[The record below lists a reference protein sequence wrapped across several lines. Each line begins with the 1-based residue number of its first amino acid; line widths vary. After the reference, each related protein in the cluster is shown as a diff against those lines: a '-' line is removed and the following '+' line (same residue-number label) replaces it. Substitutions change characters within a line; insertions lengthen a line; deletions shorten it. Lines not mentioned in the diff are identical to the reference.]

1 MANFYRASLSKSS
14 GREGWSI
21 IFRHPVRPDR
31 STGKPGLRVRRGLST
46 SDEKEGERLVAQMNG
61 ILGDRSLWEVS
72 ARPLAEKRYE
82 PLIVDIFYDQIVP
95 EEMDAFALRDSVI
108 PLPSSH
114 DSDYRRVQLLGTTG
128 SGKTTL
134 VRQCLGTDPITERFP
149 STSTA
154 KTTVADT
161 DVLLDDGPYRAVVTF
176 FPRDMVR
183 DHVEEC
189 ILAAALSAYKGD
201 PERVVMRK
209 LLNHVDQRF
218 RFNYILGSGGDAA
231 VDDDEEEELFEDED
245 QPAIDLESTNEFLK
259 RAVSMLRTVAQQH
272 AMRLRQDLSATHE
285 DERVVE
291 EIFEENLDE
300 LLREDEDVQAIA
312 DEYMEEIEQRFD
324 ALVAGSVEK
333 TKQGWPRMWNLEI
346 DPEGRDEFIK
356 AVSRFSSNY
365 ARHFGTLLTPLVN
378 GVRVAGPFRPVW
390 MEEEQP
396 KVVLFDGEGLGHTPD
411 SSASIPTSLT
421 RRFDEVDA
429 ILLVDNAAQPM
440 QAAPLAVARHL
451 AATGKGA
458 KLLMCFTHFDLVKGA
473 NLQGVQDRQ
482 DHVLASVEKALSF
495 LGSELG
501 PFAER
506 ILRKRLQAGCFFVGG
521 IDHALDD
528 GLKKTQRTIDQLGE
542 LLVAIDRIVERPALV
557 AAKPA
562 YDRMNLVLAVKKAV
576 ENFHSAWEARLGRS
590 NKPGI
595 NKEHWTRVKALSRR
609 FAENWSDEYDT
620 LRPVADLHKE
630 LYEAI
635 YVFIQSPVEWIGI
648 APNDDEKQHRFD
660 TFAEAISTRAL
671 AVAKRRL
678 AQERIPDWQRAFNKS
693 GTGSTFVRATII
705 ADDVYGQAAPVPA
718 IAPTPDRNHFLYE
731 IVEIVTAAARDC
743 DVELR

>member
-1 MANFYRASLSKSS
+1 MANYRASLSRSP

-21 IFRHPVRPDR
+21 IFRHPVRTDP
-31 STGKPGLRVRRGLST
+31 TGKPGRRVRRGLST
-46 SDEKEGERLVAQMNG
+46 SDEQEGRRLVAQMNEL
-61 ILGDRSLWEVS
+61 LGDRSLWEVS

-82 PLIVDIFYDQIVP
+82 PLIVDIFYDQVVP
-95 EEMDAFALRDSVI
+95 QEMDAFALRDSLI
-108 PLPSSH
+108 PLPSSQ

-134 VRQCLGTDPITERFP
+134 VRQFLGTDPLTERFP

-161 DVLLDDGPYRAVVTF
+161 EVLLDDGAYRAVVTF

-189 ILAAALSAYKGD
+189 ILAAALAAYKGD

-218 RFNYILGSGGDAA
+218 RFNYILGNGGNAPT
-231 VDDDEEEELFEDED
+231 DDDEEGDLFEDED
-245 QPAIDLESTNEFLK
+245 QLVIDLGSTNDFLQA
-259 RAVSMLRTVAQQH
+259 AVSLLRNVAQQH
-272 AMRLRQDLSATHE
+272 TKRLRQDLSATND
-285 DERVVE
+285 DERVIE
-291 EIFEENLDE
+291 ELFEENLDE
-300 LLREDEDVQAIA
+300 LLREDEDVQGLA
-312 DEYMEEIEQRFD
+312 DAYMDEIEERFD
-324 ALVAGSVEK
+324 ALASGSVEK
-333 TKQGWPRMWNLEI
+333 TKQGWPRIWSLETK
-346 DPEGRDEFIK
+346 PESREEFIK

-365 ARHFGTLLTPLVN
+365 VRYFGTLLTPLVN
-378 GVRVAGPFRPVW
+378 GIRVAGPFKPVW
-390 MEEEQP
+390 IGEHQP

-411 SSASIPTSLT
+411 SSASVPTSIT

-440 QAAPLAVARHL
+440 QAAALAVARHL

-473 NLQGVQDRQ
+473 NLQGVQDKQ
-482 DHVLASVEKALSF
+482 DHVRASVEKALSF
-495 LGSELG
+495 VGSELG

-506 ILRKRLQAGCFFVGG
+506 ILRKRLATGCFFVGG
-521 IDHALDD
+521 IDQALDD
-528 GLKKTQRTIDQLGE
+528 SSKRAQRTIEQLGG
-542 LLVAIDRIVERPALV
+542 LLAAIDHIVERPLAV
-557 AAKPA
+557 AAKPV

-576 ENFHSAWEARLGRS
+576 ENFHDAWEARLGRAS
-590 NKPGI
+590 KPGI
-595 NKEHWTRVKALSRR
+595 SKEHWTRVKALSRR
-609 FAENWSDEYDT
+609 FAENWADEYDT

-635 YVFIQSPVEWIGI
+635 YVFIQNPVEWIGVL
-648 APNDDEKQHRFD
+648 PNDDEKQHRFD

-671 AVAKRRL
+671 AVARRRL
-678 AQERIPDWQRAFNKS
+678 AQERIPDWQRAFSKS
-693 GTGSTFVRATII
+693 GTGSTFVRAAII

-718 IAPTPDRNHFLYE
+718 IAPTPDRNRFLHE
-731 IVEIVTAAARDC
+731 IVEVVMESAHHC
-743 DVELR
+743 EVELR

>member
-1 MANFYRASLSKSS
+1 MANFYRASLSKSA

-31 STGKPGLRVRRGLST
+31 SSGKPGLRVRRGLST
-46 SDEKEGERLVAQMNG
+46 ADKKEGERLVAQMNE
-61 ILGDRSLWEVS
+61 ILGDRSLWDVS

-95 EEMDAFALRDSVI
+95 EAMDAFALRDSLI
-108 PLPSSH
+108 SLPSSN

-134 VRQCLGTDPITERFP
+134 VRQCLGTNPTKERFP

-161 DVLLDDGPYRAVVTF
+161 EVLLDDGPYRAVVTF

-189 ILAAALSAYKGD
+189 VLAAALSAYKGD

-218 RFNYILGSGGDAA
+218 RFNYILGNGGD
-231 VDDDEEEELFEDED
+231 VPVDDDDEEDLFEDED
-245 QPAIDLESTNEFLK
+245 QPAIDLEDTNNFL
-259 RAVSMLRTVAQQH
+259 RRTVSILRTVAQKH
-272 AMRLRQDLSATHE
+272 AIRLRQDLLATSE

-291 EIFEENLDE
+291 ELFEENLDE

-312 DEYMEEIEQRFD
+312 DEYIEQIERRFD
-324 ALVAGSVEK
+324 ALVSGSVEK
-333 TKQGWPRMWNLEI
+333 TKQGWPRVWSLETER
-346 DPEGRDEFIK
+346 DGREEFIK

-365 ARHFGTLLTPLVN
+365 APHFGTLLTPLVN
-378 GVRVAGPFRPVW
+378 GVRVAGPFKPSW
-390 MEEEQP
+390 MEEQP
-396 KVVLFDGEGLGHTPD
+396 RLVLFDGEGLGHTPD

-458 KLLMCFTHFDLVKGA
+458 KLLMCFTHFDLVTGA
-473 NLQGVQDRQ
+473 NLRGVQDKQ

-495 LGSELG
+495 VGSELG

-506 ILRKRLQAGCFFVGG
+506 ILRKRLETGCFFVGG
-521 IDHALDD
+521 VDKALDPESR
-528 GLKKTQRTIDQLGE
+528 KAQRTIDQLSE
-542 LLVAIDRIVERPALV
+542 LLGAIDRVVEKPAPV

-562 YDRMNLVLAVKKAV
+562 YDRMNLVLAVRKAV
-576 ENFHSAWEARLGRS
+576 ENFHGAWEARLGRGYRS
-590 NKPGI
+590 GV

-609 FAENWSDEYDT
+609 FANNWSDEYDT

-630 LYEAI
+630 LYESI
-635 YVFIQSPVEWIGI
+635 YVFIQSPVEWQG
-648 APNDDEKQHRFD
+648 AMPNDDEKQHRFD
-660 TFAEAISTRAL
+660 SLAEAISTRAL
-671 AVAKRRL
+671 GVAKRRI
-678 AQERIPDWQRAFNKS
+678 AQERIQDWQNAFNQS
-693 GTGSTFVRATII
+693 GTGSTFVRAEII
-705 ADDVYGQAAPVPA
+705 AVHVYGNAAPVPA
-718 IAPTPDRNHFLYE
+718 IAPTPDRNRFLHE
-731 IVEIVTAAARDC
+731 IVELVNEAAQEC
-743 DVELR
+743 DVELK

>member
-1 MANFYRASLSKSS
+1 
-14 GREGWSI
+14 
-21 IFRHPVRPDR
+21 
-31 STGKPGLRVRRGLST
+31 VRRGLST
-46 SDEKEGERLVAQMNG
+46 VDEKEGERLVAQMNE

-82 PLIVDIFYDQIVP
+82 PLVVDIFYDQVVP
-95 EEMDAFALRDSVI
+95 EETDAFALRDSFI

-128 SGKTTL
+128 GGKTTL

-161 DVLLDDGPYRAVVTF
+161 EVLLDDGAYRAVVTF

-201 PERVVMRK
+201 SERVVMRK

-218 RFNYILGSGGDAA
+218 RFAYVLGNGGDAA
-231 VDDDEEEELFEDED
+231 VDDDEEEDLFEDED
-245 QPAIDLESTNEFLK
+245 LPALDLEHTNEFLK
-259 RAVSMLRTVAQQH
+259 RAVSMLHSVAQQN
-272 AMRLRQDLSATHE
+272 AMRLRQDLSATNE
-285 DERVVE
+285 DERVIE
-291 EIFEENLDE
+291 EIFEENLDD
-300 LLREDEDVQAIA
+300 LIREDEDIQAIA
-312 DEYMEEIEQRFD
+312 DEYMEQIEERFD
-324 ALVAGSVEK
+324 ALASGAVEK
-333 TKQGWPRMWNLEI
+333 TKQGWPRVWSLETE
-346 DPEGRDEFIK
+346 PESRKEFVK

-365 ARHFGTLLTPLVN
+365 ARYFGTLLTPLVN
-378 GVRVAGPFRPVW
+378 GVRVAGPFKPVW
-390 MEEEQP
+390 MEKQP

-411 SSASIPTSLT
+411 SSASIPTSIT

-458 KLLMCFTHFDLVKGA
+458 KLLMCFTHFDLVTGA
-473 NLQGVQDRQ
+473 NLRGVQDKQ
-482 DHVLASVEKALSF
+482 DHVLASIEKALSF
-495 LGSELG
+495 VGSELG

-506 ILRKRLQAGCFFVGG
+506 ILRKRLSTGCFFVGG

-528 GLKKTQRTIDQLGE
+528 ASKKAQRTIEQLSE
-542 LLVAIDRIVERPALV
+542 LLVAIDRIVERPAPV
-557 AAKPA
+557 AAKPV
-562 YDRMNLVLAVKKAV
+562 YDRMNLVLAVKQAV
-576 ENFHSAWEARLGRS
+576 ENFHGAWEARLGRA

-609 FAENWSDEYDT
+609 FAQHWADEYDT

-630 LYEAI
+630 MYEAI
-635 YVFIQSPVEWIGI
+635 YVFIQSPVEWLGV
-648 APNDDEKQHRFD
+648 APNDDEKQQRFD
-660 TFAEAISTRAL
+660 MFADAISTRAL

-705 ADDVYGQAAPVPA
+705 ADDVFGQAAPVPA
-718 IAPTPDRNHFLYE
+718 IAPTPDRNRFLHE
-731 IVEIVTAAARDC
+731 IVEVVTAAARDC
-743 DVELR
+743 DVDLR